1 MVEVQENELWTG
13 HRQPWTIILFIR
25 FLTNTQRKLGLKF
38 KKMSCGLWS
47 VSRGRLAAVTATQF
61 ESQIGLRLI

>member
-1 MVEVQENELWTG
+1 MVEVQENELWTVY
-13 HRQPWTIILFIR
+13 RQPWTIILFIR

-38 KKMSCGLWS
+38 KKMSCGKCT

>member
-47 VSRGRLAAVTATQF
+47 VSRGLLFSLSAF
-61 ESQIGLRLI
+61 